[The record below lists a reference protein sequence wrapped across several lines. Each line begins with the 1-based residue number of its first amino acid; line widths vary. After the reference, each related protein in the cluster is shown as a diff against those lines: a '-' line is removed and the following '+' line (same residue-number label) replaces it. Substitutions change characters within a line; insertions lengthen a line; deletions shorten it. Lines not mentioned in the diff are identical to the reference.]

1 VNRRYASLVLPL
13 FIVAVGVG
21 WLRTVQGVLPSV
33 NWLWVLSL
41 VAAGIALP
49 LVSGWDKVT
58 VVAGPFLLI
67 SSVFA
72 LLRET
77 QQLSTDTEMPCLLIV
92 FGVLLL
98 LSRLLP
104 LPAPKWL
111 QSSTDS

>member
-1 VNRRYASLVLPL
+1 VNRHYASLVLPL
-13 FIVAVGVG
+13 FIVTVGVG
-21 WLRTVQGVLPSV
+21 WLLTVQGVLPSV

-41 VAAGIALP
+41 AAAGIALP

-58 VVAGPFLLI
+58 IVAGPFLLI

-77 QQLSTDTEMPCLLIV
+77 QRISTDTEMPCLLIA

-98 LSRLLP
+98 VSRLLP
-104 LPAPKWL
+104 LKTPKWL
-111 QSSTDS
+111 QPPTDS